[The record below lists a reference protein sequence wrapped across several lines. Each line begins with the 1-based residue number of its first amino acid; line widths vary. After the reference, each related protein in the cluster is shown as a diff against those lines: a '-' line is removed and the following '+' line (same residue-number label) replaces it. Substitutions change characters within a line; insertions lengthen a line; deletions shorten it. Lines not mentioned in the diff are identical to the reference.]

1 MSGEFDQYLTRY
13 YSQDTTRLQENA
25 AVVLEHH
32 GRHFPADR
40 NAAIL
45 EIGPGTG
52 ALMRFLHRSCGYRN
66 IKAVDI
72 SPEVANACN
81 GVLPGSTTLVSD
93 TTEFLREQ
101 KEAYDLVLMLH
112 TLEHVPKDTVLSL
125 LRAIHVA
132 LRPGGK
138 LVVEVPNCEH
148 PVVGTRNRYVDFTH
162 TIGFTDLS
170 LRFVLE
176 NSGFFQVSVY
186 GCKVPR
192 KSFSRFVQRT
202 AQDTLELLL
211 GTMVRMYKP
220 NDRLILAS
228 VLGACG
234 TK

>member
-13 YSQDTTRLQENA
+13 YSQETTRLHENA
-25 AVVLEHH
+25 ATVLEHH
-32 GRHFPADR
+32 GKHFPADR

-52 ALMRFLHRSCGYRN
+52 TLMGFLHRSCGYRN

-93 TTEFLREQ
+93 TTEFLQ
-101 KEAYDLVLMLH
+101 QQTEAYDFVLMLH
-112 TLEHVPKDTVLSL
+112 ALEHIPKDMVLSL
-125 LRAIHVA
+125 LRAIHAA
-132 LRPGGK
+132 LRPKGK
-138 LVVEVPNCEH
+138 LVIEVPNCEH

-162 TIGFTDLS
+162 TTGFTDLS

-176 NSGFFQVSVY
+176 NSGFSGVSVY
-186 GCKVPR
+186 GCKIPR
-192 KSFSRFVQRT
+192 KSLTRFVQRT

-211 GTMVRMYKP
+211 GMMVRLYKP
-220 NDRLILAS
+220 HDRLILAS
-228 VLGACG
+228 ILGACG